1 MKGRT
6 RITILLLRRL
16 AETIRKYFR
25 HDFGY
30 TSNGPSY
37 QCQCAMNMQYKMWNT
52 NFIYLLPYSLVMKR
66 RKIESIKLLNFIKV
80 KIHRGNRNSRDNKS
94 YQLACWL
101 VGQSSSTTYNMK
113 TFLSLLLL
121 AVVVTTEKI
130 RFDDH
135 EVYSLDVK
143 TIDQLQALRNIEN
156 NDGFTF
162 WNTIA
167 LNRQVDLMVSP
178 EKQSEF
184 LQIVQE
190 LNLNHV
196 LKIENVQT

>member
-1 MKGRT
+1 
-6 RITILLLRRL
+6 
-16 AETIRKYFR
+16 
-25 HDFGY
+25 
-30 TSNGPSY
+30 
-37 QCQCAMNMQYKMWNT
+37 
-52 NFIYLLPYSLVMKR
+52 
-66 RKIESIKLLNFIKV
+66 
-80 KIHRGNRNSRDNKS
+80 
-94 YQLACWL
+94 
-101 VGQSSSTTYNMK
+101 MK